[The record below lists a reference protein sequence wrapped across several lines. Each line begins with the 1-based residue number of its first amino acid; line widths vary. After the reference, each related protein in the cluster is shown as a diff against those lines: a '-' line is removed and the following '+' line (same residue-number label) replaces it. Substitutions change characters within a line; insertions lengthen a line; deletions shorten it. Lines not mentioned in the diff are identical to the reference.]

1 MIAPD
6 KNNFYITMLIYFI
19 ISAGSVLMCRCSTPG
34 LTGSETGNPTVISS
48 AALIKMPTSLTG
60 FFPVHD
66 ADNAISIYNIIRK
79 QNQFVNELVNGEGLS
94 VKNWITFINDSIPW
108 NYIQQIGSFKDTS
121 PSGVYFEASYKQS
134 DSLKYLVV
142 LGTLPPLKI
151 FKIKAL
157 FNGSAINPV
166 GWVYYYIGKPDSAY
180 IDSLQIRVDFS
191 KLGTEKKLAVAIVQY
206 LDSAATPQQKRNFT
220 RSFKYSL
227 YEENA
232 IIHLSASTCLP
243 YLDSI
248 LKDTVGY
255 NYTYTALADTIT
267 NRAIVNL
274 GIPPKNCTSNDS
286 LVIFDTYGI
295 ANIYGKAFVYYYMQ
309 SLTELQKR
317 IVVTSYKENMRIDTI
332 FLKIAGGDTA
342 FLHPSSEIETMT
354 VSDLKLFLEINKE
367 LDPNAFADLLW
378 ILKLDQPVYFNF
390 LGYVGNGKKV
400 PPGFE
405 TLAAIKCNRPI
416 FVPWEVATMTITGR
430 LSAK

>member
-1 MIAPD
+1 M
-6 KNNFYITMLIYFI
+6 FIYFL
-19 ISAGSVLMCRCSTPG
+19 ISAAGVLLCRCSTAG

-48 AALIKMPTSLTG
+48 AALIRMPTSLTG
-60 FFPVHD
+60 FFPVRNT
-66 ADNAISIYNIIRK
+66 DNAMSIYNIIRK
-79 QNQFVNELVNGEGLS
+79 QNLIVNELVNGEGLS
-94 VKNWITFINDSIPW
+94 VKKWIMFINDSIPW
-108 NYIQQIGSFKDTS
+108 NYIQQIGSYKDTS
-121 PSGVYFEASYKQS
+121 PSGVYFEASYKQA

-166 GWVYYYIGKPDSAY
+166 GWVYYFIGKPDSSY
-180 IDSLQIRVDFS
+180 IDSLKIRVDFYR
-191 KLGTEKKLAVAIVQY
+191 LGTEKKLDVAIVQY
-206 LDSAATPQQKRNFT
+206 INLALATPQQKRDFT

-255 NYTYTALADTIT
+255 NYTYTALADTVT

-274 GIPPKNCTSNDS
+274 GVPPMSCTSNDS

-295 ANIYGKAFVYYYMQ
+295 ANIYGKAFVYYYIQ
-309 SLTELQKR
+309 NLTELQKR
-317 IVVTSYKENMRIDTI
+317 IIVTSYKENMRVDTI
-332 FLKIAGGDTA
+332 CKKIEGGDTA
-342 FLHPSSEIETMT
+342 FLHPSSEIAAMT

-367 LDPNAFADLLW
+367 LDPNAFKDLLW

-400 PPGFE
+400 PFGFE

-430 LSAK
+430 VP